1 MKKWLIILG
10 VMLWTS
16 CFDDKG
22 NYDYI
27 DLGELTV
34 DGIITDSWY
43 ELFAN
48 EDTLKIPVE
57 ISSSRYANGERPYTY
72 EWKFMSLNNETLD
85 KEDNPIDYTLSREK
99 DLNSVIKLN
108 AGEYFGFFV
117 VTDTILGL
125 QEKVDF
131 FVRLKTKT
139 SEGWMILCEVDG
151 EARLDWVMNMTES
164 EDRVFRDIWKQP
176 VCFHGKGNI

>member
-57 ISSSRYANGERPYTY
+57 ISSSRHANGERPYTY
-72 EWKFMSLNNETLD
+72 ELSL
-85 KEDNPIDYTLSREK
+85 IH
-99 DLNSVIKLN
+99 I
-108 AGEYFGFFV
+108 
-117 VTDTILGL
+117 
-125 QEKVDF
+125 
-131 FVRLKTKT
+131 
-139 SEGWMILCEVDG
+139 
-151 EARLDWVMNMTES
+151 
-164 EDRVFRDIWKQP
+164 
-176 VCFHGKGNI
+176 